1 MVGITTKKYAPTTI
15 KMNRD
20 NVATILEAIG
30 SVKEQKDIAF
40 AVWKSSEYRW
50 CVEEFIDIKWSIQDE
65 AQLRDALDQS
75 LLRHR
80 VLKLL
85 VRNPCE
91 LPESIKLLVN
101 LTDINVSLRDID
113 LGCLSRLCGL
123 AHLNKL
129 VMACDV
135 MTNVSALSRLTQLKS
150 LTLHKYMSASPCS
163 DSGSEIGSVVGTMT
177 NLEELSL
184 YFMSDTNVDWI
195 SNLVNLTS
203 LDLTGV
209 IGIEYVRHLTKLVRL
224 CVYVHNS
231 YVFDLEPLRNLIDLK
246 RLRVRAAHATVQ
258 AVPLLNLTKLVALML
273 MAHRIT
279 DVGVVW
285 SLVNLEQLKL
295 HGDIQ
300 TIPGIEALT
309 KLKSLD
315 LGSTN
320 LGDVDALRN
329 LTTLTALNVSDN
341 HITDATCLTSLV
353 NLQTLDVSNNSEYC
367 RVRGLDAL
375 PKIKRIRR

>member
-1 MVGITTKKYAPTTI
+1 
-15 KMNRD
+15 
-20 NVATILEAIG
+20 
-30 SVKEQKDIAF
+30 
-40 AVWKSSEYRW
+40 
-50 CVEEFIDIKWSIQDE
+50 
-65 AQLRDALDQS
+65 
-75 LLRHR
+75 
-80 VLKLL
+80 
-85 VRNPCE
+85 

-184 YFMSDTNVDWI
+184 FFMNDTNVDWI

-224 CVYVHNS
+224 CVFVYKCIE
-231 YVFDLEPLRNLIDLK
+231 FDLEPLRNLTDLK
-246 RLRVRAAHATVQ
+246 RLRVRAVLATVQ

-295 HGDIQ
+295 HGNIQ
-300 TIPGIEALT
+300 TIRGIEALT

-315 LGSTN
+315 LESTN
-320 LGDVDALRN
+320 LMGDVDALKN

-353 NLQTLDVSNNSEYC
+353 NLQTLDVSKNSRHC
-367 RVRGLDAL
+367 HVHGLDAL